1 MRAGGAIGIP
11 GLYVT
16 DDPGAADA
24 AAKVGA
30 LSLRL
35 GLGWAKSISFGT
47 GQCPVIKYARCS
59 LAPVCFC
66 NSLARYHRQLM
77 QAILFEKIKPA
88 RAVNVRVVSLEDAPA
103 AYESQP

>member
-1 MRAGGAIGIP
+1 MDCGVDAVGFEARGCGADASKTEQPASVLNALMSNVRAGGAIGIP

-24 AAKVGA
+24 AAKAGA

-47 GQCPVIKYARCS
+47 GQCPVIKCR
-59 LAPVCFC
+59 P
-66 NSLARYHRQLM
+66 H
-77 QAILFEKIKPA
+77 P
-88 RAVNVRVVSLEDAPA
+88 
-103 AYESQP
+103 